1 MSFGQSDKSAYSIS
15 IQLSVLSATT
25 AVRFPCLFS
34 VQWRTNNQKVS
45 VETAK
50 YSPQGGKTD
59 FNEDLLMRTEIAFDR
74 VNHRFLKKETQVQ
87 LNLISKSRPDQS
99 KLVGRVTIDLAS
111 LLNDHLYADP
121 TEFQLQFCSV
131 NASLVMAF
139 KVLEQV

>member
-1 MSFGQSDKSAYSIS
+1 MNLVQGDKTAFAVAIRLAVRSAS
-15 IQLSVLSATT
+15 T

-45 VETAK
+45 VETAR

-59 FNEDLLMRTEIAFDR
+59 FNEDLLLKTEVAFDKTSR
-74 VNHRFLKKETQVQ
+74 SFLKKETQVQ

-111 LLNDHLYADP
+111 ILNDGLYANQ
-121 TEFQLQFCSV
+121 TEFPLQFCSV
-131 NASLVMAF
+131 NATLVMAF
-139 KVLEQV
+139 EVV